1 MRQGVKP
8 ITLFLRQDNEDGSY
22 FLLYFYSYDHELV
35 KLKEATH
42 ISESGDD
49 VLGSFC
55 NLLEVYD
62 ASGYSAQF
70 FIERLT
76 KPTTQKMIE
85 YYENSSLSIEYFI

>member
-1 MRQGVKP
+1 MRQDVKP

-22 FLLYFYSYDHELV
+22 FLLYFYSYDYEV
-35 KLKEATH
+35 VTLKEATH

-55 NLLEVYD
+55 NLLEVYNG
-62 ASGYSAQF
+62 SGYSAQF

-76 KPTTQKMIE
+76 KQTTQKMIE
-85 YYENSSLSIEYFI
+85 YYENSNLFVEYFI